1 MHLEIVREMII
12 KNNPRLGWRET
23 KKVDC
28 VATAG
33 VVPRLLVQQKPT
45 LYIRVI
51 TRCDCID
58 CEVFNTSH
66 SNVRHL

>member
-23 KKVDC
+23 KKVDY

-33 VVPRLLVQQKPT
+33 FVPRLLVQQKPT
-45 LYIRVI
+45 LYLQVSAR
-51 TRCDCID
+51 RYLLDCNM
-58 CEVFNTSH
+58 FNAS
-66 SNVRHL
+66 L